1 MELFAGQLA
10 ILPIFRG
17 LTPLQVAAIAR
28 RADRVTYT
36 PGATMVEEDT
46 VADAA
51 ILIVS
56 GKAMRVSGPQLITVG
71 EPIMSGSLIGEAAML
86 IETNYGCTV
95 VARNKVRS
103 VHIRRDSLHELILQD
118 RAMADRLMQNLSARL
133 AQTAEVLRRVDTH
146 LAKAD
151 ALAAHQPAGMA
162 ETAEQPQRAEQ
173 ARAAAG

>member
-10 ILPIFRG
+10 VLPIFRG

-36 PGATMVEEDT
+36 PGATMVEEDV

-51 ILIVS
+51 ILIVA

-71 EPIMSGSLIGEAAML
+71 EPIMTGSLIGEAAML
-86 IETNYGCTV
+86 VETNYGCTV
-95 VARNKVRS
+95 VARSKVRS

-118 RAMADRLMQNLSARL
+118 RAMADRLMHNLSARL

-151 ALAAHQPAGMA
+151 SLVEKPAAGVEPGEAA
-162 ETAEQPQRAEQ
+162 ADL
-173 ARAAAG
+173 RAAG